1 MLYYPRIDMN
11 KRTDLDKSNNSKE
24 CVMIC
29 HYCFFNQGL
38 KCQDPVCNNCH
49 DLNINDKV
57 SI

>member
-1 MLYYPRIDMN
+1 MN